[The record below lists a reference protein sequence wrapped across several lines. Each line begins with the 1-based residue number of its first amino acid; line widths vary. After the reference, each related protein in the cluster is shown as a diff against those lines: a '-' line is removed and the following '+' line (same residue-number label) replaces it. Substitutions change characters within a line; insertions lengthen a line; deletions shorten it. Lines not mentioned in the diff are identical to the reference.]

1 MATILRKIDEREYT
15 SEKDIGVLY
24 SENGLRSPRGGTV
37 DLTWFQVSKDNNIV
51 IAPGMVWIAD
61 GAGSYRVLP
70 ASKATAATTTSS
82 PTLVVKHANIFK
94 IGEVLAKD
102 NGDALGTIQ
111 AINTETNTITL
122 AANSTTAVAIGD
134 VLKLTGTDYSGI
146 QGISHS
152 SLNLSERSN
161 DVAFYTSAAVYLDR
175 MPIWNATIAAALPEI
190 TTV

>member
-1 MATILRKIDEREYT
+1 MATTLRRIDEREYT

-37 DLTWFQVSKDNNIV
+37 DLQWFQLSADNNI
-51 IAPGMVWIAD
+51 ILPPGMVWVTD

-70 ASKATAATTTSS
+70 ATKATAATAASS
-82 PTLVVKHANIFK
+82 PTLVVKQANIFK
-94 IGEVLAKD
+94 VGEVLTKD

-111 AINTETNTITL
+111 AIDVATNTITL

-134 VLKLTGTDYSGI
+134 VLKLTGTNYSGV
-146 QGISHS
+146 QGISIS
-152 SLNLSERSN
+152 TLNLSERSN
-161 DVAFYTSAAVYLDR
+161 DVAFYTSASVYGDR

-190 TTV
+190 TAV